1 MWFGWTVV
9 SNPLAGWWGK
19 NKRTVLIVGVVIVVV
34 WGYLGTRDRPK
45 TQRVSLPGDYA
56 SAGRELLVQ
65 APSDPA
71 NPLPLVLIL
80 HDDNADAKSL
90 DRQSDAG
97 KLANSRDFAVAFPE
111 AVGGTWRIDGPEGAD
126 VRYLRDVV
134 RFVSTKRTKVDPNRV
149 YVWGIGEGARLAL
162 TAACAPGKPEFA
174 AVGVVGQFDPEPG
187 PTCQDRVPEGRAPEA
202 SWDRKVSET
211 LWKFSSGHRLGA

>member
-1 MWFGWTVV
+1 
-9 SNPLAGWWGK
+9 
-19 NKRTVLIVGVVIVVV
+19 
-34 WGYLGTRDRPK
+34 
-45 TQRVSLPGDYA
+45 
-56 SAGRELLVQ
+56 
-65 APSDPA
+65 
-71 NPLPLVLIL
+71 
-80 HDDNADAKSL
+80 
-90 DRQSDAG
+90 
-97 KLANSRDFAVAFPE
+97 
-111 AVGGTWRIDGPEGAD
+111 
-126 VRYLRDVV
+126 
-134 RFVSTKRTKVDPNRV
+134 KVDPNRV